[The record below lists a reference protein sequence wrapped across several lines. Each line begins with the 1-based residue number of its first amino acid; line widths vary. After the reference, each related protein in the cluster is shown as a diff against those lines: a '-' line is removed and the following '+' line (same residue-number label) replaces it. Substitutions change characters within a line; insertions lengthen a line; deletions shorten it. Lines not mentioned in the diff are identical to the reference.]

1 MSVIANTTIISNFA
15 SLGTLNLLRL
25 CWPTLHI
32 SEQVFTEIQTGLEQG
47 YTFYASIERILF
59 PLAEDGWL
67 KLTSMQTE
75 AERVQ
80 YGKQLGK
87 LHHGEASC
95 LAIAHERN
103 WMFLTDDKAARA
115 AGKRLGIPISG
126 TLGSLVRLIKQE
138 QLAFDD
144 AENMLKKLI
153 ANGYYA
159 PVTSLSEID
168 F

>member
-15 SLGTLNLLRL
+15 SLEALNLLRL
-25 CWPTLHI
+25 CWPNLHI

-47 YTFYASIERILF
+47 YTFYAGIERILF

-75 AERVQ
+75 AERIQ
-80 YGKQLGK
+80 YGKLLGK

-103 WMFLTDDKAARA
+103 WMFLTDDKAART
-115 AGKRLGIPISG
+115 AGKRLQIPISG
-126 TLGSLVRLIKQE
+126 TLGSLVRLIKQG
-138 QLAFDD
+138 QLSFDE
-144 AENMLKKLI
+144 AENMLMKLI
-153 ANGYYA
+153 ANGYHA
-159 PVTSLSEID
+159 PINSLSEID

>member
-15 SLGTLNLLRL
+15 SLEALNLLRH
-25 CWPTLHI
+25 CWPDLHI
-32 SEQVFTEIQTGLEQG
+32 SEQVFTEIQAGLEQG
-47 YTFYASIERILF
+47 YTFYAGVDQLLF
-59 PLAEDGWL
+59 PLAKDGWL

-75 AERVQ
+75 AERIQ
-80 YGKQLGK
+80 YGNLLGK

-95 LAIAHERN
+95 LAIAHERK
-103 WMFLTDDKAARA
+103 WTFLTDDKTARA
-115 AGKRLGIPISG
+115 AGKRLQIPISG

-138 QLAFDD
+138 QLSFDE
-144 AENMLKKLI
+144 AENMLKTLT

-159 PVTSLSEID
+159 PVNSLKEID

>member
-15 SLGTLNLLRL
+15 SLDALNLLRK
-25 CWPTLHI
+25 CWPNLHI

-47 YTFYASIERILF
+47 YTFYAGVEQLLF
-59 PLAEDGWL
+59 PLAEEGWL
-67 KLTSMQTE
+67 KLTAMQNE
-75 AERVQ
+75 AERIL
-80 YGKQLGK
+80 YGNLLGK

-103 WMFLTDDKAARA
+103 WLFLTDDNAARA
-115 AGKRLGIPISG
+115 AGKRLQIPISG
-126 TLGSLVRLIKQE
+126 TLGTLVRLIKQE
-138 QLAFDD
+138 QLSFDD
-144 AENMLKKLI
+144 AEKMLKKLI

-159 PVTSLSEID
+159 PVNSMNEID